1 MALASQTV
9 RNQPSPRSSVAYKRS
24 RGVGGGGGGF
34 GMRQKRVVGI
44 VLLAGLC
51 IGMTYW
57 AVRQRDGTNP
67 AGPSTP
73 LAGES
78 SHPTGPGSGERL
90 MSANPMGSGAP
101 VTREPAANT
110 NAPAMTMGT
119 NPALTQA
126 APPINVPVSPA
137 SSTPTSTPSPAAV
150 NPAPT
155 PAPAGDA
162 NAPRDPLAGGSHTA
176 PPPALE
182 PGLAASSSPLGA
194 ATAAADRA
202 MSQGRPLEART
213 VLNRALLDPRT
224 SEGDRAALRRR
235 LGDLNQTLVFGPAQT
250 PGDPFSETYRV
261 VSGDNLTKITRK
273 LQLITEPTLVA
284 RVNRLANPSALRV
297 GQTLKVLRGPFHA
310 VVSKNAYRMDIYAG
324 PTPPPTSIGTNTSTA
339 GGAEPGWTYICSF
352 PVGLGEKGLTPI
364 GAFTVKENSKLVNPH
379 WVNPRTGEK
388 FAADD
393 PKNPIGERWLG
404 LEGLDD
410 QSRSYTGYGIHG
422 TIDAGSIGH
431 EMSMGCVRM
440 NTGDVEQV
448 YELLTSRVSV
458 VKIVP

>member
-24 RGVGGGGGGF
+24 RGFGGGGF
-34 GMRQKRVVGI
+34 GARHKRVVGI

-57 AVRQRDGTNP
+57 AVRQRDGSAP
-67 AGPSTP
+67 AGVGTP
-73 LAGES
+73 LAGETI
-78 SHPTGPGSGERL
+78 HPTGPGSGERVV
-90 MSANPMGSGAP
+90 SANPLGGSAP
-101 VTREPAANT
+101 VTREAVSS
-110 NAPAMTMGT
+110 APAMTMGT
-119 NPALTQA
+119 TPTLTQA
-126 APPINVPVSPA
+126 NPPVSNPLPVT
-137 SSTPTSTPSPAAV
+137 TPP
-150 NPAPT
+150 PT
-155 PAPAGDA
+155 PAAPVETGT
-162 NAPRDPLAGGSHTA
+162 PRDPLAATT
-176 PPPALE
+176 PPPAWATTLE
-182 PGLAASSSPLGA
+182 PAPAASTSPLA
-194 ATAAADRA
+194 SAEAAADRA

-224 SEGDRAALRRR
+224 SEAERASLRRR
-235 LGDLNQTLVFGPAQT
+235 LSDLNQTLVFGPAQT

-261 VSGDNLTKITRK
+261 VPGDNLVKITRK
-273 LQLITEPTLVA
+273 LQLITEPTLIS
-284 RVNRLANPSALRV
+284 RINRLANPNALRV

-310 VVSKNAYRMDIYAG
+310 VVSKGAFRMDIYAG
-324 PTPPPTSIGTNTSTA
+324 PTPPPTSIGTGGSTA

-352 PVGLGEKGLTPI
+352 PVGLGEKGLTPT
-364 GAFTVKENSKLVNPH
+364 GAFTVKEHSKLVNPH

-422 TIDAGSIGH
+422 TIEPGSIGR

-440 NTGDVEQV
+440 NSGDVELV

>member
-24 RGVGGGGGGF
+24 RGFGGGGGGGF
-34 GMRQKRVVGI
+34 GVRHKRVIGI

-57 AVRQRDGTNP
+57 AVRQRDGSNP
-67 AGPSTP
+67 AGVSPP
-73 LAGES
+73 LAGETT
-78 SHPTGPGSGERL
+78 HPTGPGSGERVV
-90 MSANPMGSGAP
+90 SANPLGGSAP
-101 VTREPAANT
+101 ITREPVSSA
-110 NAPAMTMGT
+110 
-119 NPALTQA
+119 PALTMGA
-126 APPINVPVSPA
+126 APTLSQAIPPA
-137 SSTPTSTPSPAAV
+137 SNPLPATTPPPA
-150 NPAPT
+150 NPA
-155 PAPAGDA
+155 APAGTGT
-162 NAPRDPLAGGSHTA
+162 PRDPLATT
-176 PPPALE
+176 PPPTSAPATTLA
-182 PGLAASSSPLGA
+182 PAPAASSSPLA
-194 ATAAADRA
+194 SAESAADRA

-224 SEGDRAALRRR
+224 SEAERASLRRR
-235 LGDLNQTLVFGPAQT
+235 LSELNQTLVFGPAQT

-261 VSGDNLTKITRK
+261 VPGDNLVKITRK
-273 LQLITEPTLVA
+273 LQLITEPTLIA
-284 RVNRLANPSALRV
+284 RVNRLTNPNALRV

-310 VVSKNAYRMDIYAG
+310 VVSKSAYRMDVYAG
-324 PTPPPTSIGTNTSTA
+324 PTPPPTSIGTGTSTA

-364 GAFTVKENSKLVNPH
+364 GAFSVKENSKLVNPH

-422 TIDAGSIGH
+422 TIEPGSIGR

-440 NTGDVEQV
+440 NSGDVELV
-448 YELLTSRVSV
+448 YELLTPRVSV